1 MHQHTCI
8 FSPDSDVS
16 DFFFS
21 LSFSSFAFS
30 FRTAPP
36 SGLLSPCPW
45 SGPAV
50 WLVSWWTK
58 INTSESHIL
67 VWIKFLIGL
76 EVLMVPAIELGLLQ
90 RDVRI
95 RIQLALFLHISFSF
109 LCGALADV
117 QIYSFWALNIFSV
130 RRSHLR
136 LVFWSDFV
144 PSFEGSVN
152 SSTSSCGGTGR
163 QHLAHN
169 NHQSLSECSAIPL
182 YLSWGSVSMSSSKLP
197 SWNFLFCVFFWE
209 SKEI

>member
-16 DFFFS
+16 HFFFR

-50 WLVSWWTK
+50 WLVSWCTK
-58 INTSESHIL
+58 INTSESHVL
-67 VWIKFLIGL
+67 VWITLL
-76 EVLMVPAIELGLLQ
+76 VRLDVLMVPAVELGLLQ
-90 RDVRI
+90 GDVRV
-95 RIQLALFLHISFSF
+95 RIQLASFLHVSFSF
-109 LCGALADV
+109 LCGALADI
-117 QIYSFWALNIFSV
+117 QIDSFWALNFFSV

-136 LVFWSDFV
+136 LVFWPDFV

-152 SSTSSCGGTGR
+152 SSTSSCGGGGD
-163 QHLAHN
+163 
-169 NHQSLSECSAIPL
+169 I
-182 YLSWGSVSMSSSKLP
+182 
-197 SWNFLFCVFFWE
+197 
-209 SKEI
+209 